1 MSEELTVLLRGTV
14 ERYKTYSYDFDLA
27 LTRFSEAEPDIDRR
41 ALLDCVDALLS
52 EGDTDAAFA
61 GLYLFTIY
69 LKNDG
74 NAVGLE
80 NVVTRYEGHFD
91 EEKYPLILELK
102 SRYLK
107 RRVADIG
114 AWQQALACDK
124 RALDLLHGVFFAQ
137 STYGVN
143 ASYASTLCRILEYGV
158 RHRDALEKIKEFT
171 GRDDYLYALHCIS
184 ENIRNNSTYAK
195 NYFLKAEL
203 MYYYMT
209 AFGSEPEKAIQAVQD
224 RCDMCD
230 SIIAELS
237 KAIDLEE
244 APSKRETYRA
254 LAETV
259 FEYQSGLAST
269 VSDEW
274 EAQLQSSDSFDS
286 CVSPMCHAKLSGRKY
301 AYVCYSRMD
310 YKAVFSDL
318 YRLYCSNISV
328 EYDRIVKSGSK
339 WSASVKEAILDS
351 DCAVVIFFLSRHAL
365 TSDSIYKE
373 ISIVRA
379 SSKKY
384 FFISVTGDTAS
395 RMLYELYNAEAYEP
409 LFKNSLTSDRL
420 AGVISFFNDSI
431 HFISRTE
438 SDYTRKLAGDI
449 HHYFSGRS
457 ELLHGPV
464 RPGAAAK
471 LTAAVYTEPN
481 GRIIN
486 GAHKPN
492 EDYLIS
498 DEDQGLFI
506 VADGVTRPHSEY
518 PGQGPSAAYTAAKV
532 FCQSAFKTLK
542 SGLPR
547 CTDGHAVERML
558 SDAFSEGNAEVAQ
571 WNKTWLQTHQENK
584 LYKPAVVALCAVVYK
599 ESLYYCYIGDCI
611 GVLIRGNCRH
621 VFAERQTQAASKLH
635 LTKEQLYLNYV
646 NNPGGKHAYGILNGD
661 PLACAMTVNSH
672 FALENGDHIILSTD
686 GLANMLL
693 YERTEILTSGNFTS
707 LIRPLSVEYD
717 LPPFA
722 EYSDDKALISVT
734 VDELPV

>member
-1 MSEELTVLLRGTV
+1 MCDELSVFLCDTVG
-14 ERYKTYSYDFDLA
+14 RYKTYSYDFDLA

-41 ALLDCVDALLS
+41 ALLGCVDALLA
-52 EGDTDAAFA
+52 EGNADAAFA

-80 NVVTRYEGHFD
+80 NVVTRYEGYFD

-107 RRVADIG
+107 RKIADIG
-114 AWQQALACDK
+114 SWQQALACDK

-158 RHRDALEKIKEFT
+158 RHRDALETIKQFT
-171 GRDDYLYALHCIS
+171 GRDDYLYALSCIS

-195 NYFLKAEL
+195 NYFLKAQL

-209 AFGSEPEKAIQAVQD
+209 AFGSEPEKAIQAVED

-274 EAQLQSSDSFDS
+274 EAQLQSSESFES

-301 AYVCYSRMD
+301 AYICYSRMD

-318 YRLYCSNISV
+318 YRLYCSNVSV

-365 TSDSIYKE
+365 ISDSIYKE

-395 RMLYELYNAEAYEP
+395 HMLYELYNSEAYDP

-438 SDYTRKLAGDI
+438 SDYSRKLAGDI
-449 HHYFSGRS
+449 NHHFSGRS
-457 ELLHGPV
+457 ELVHGPICV
-464 RPGAAAK
+464 SAGTK
-471 LTAAVYTEPN
+471 LTAVTYAEPN

-498 DEDQGLFI
+498 DEDQGIFI
-506 VADGVTRPHSEY
+506 VADGITRPHAEY
-518 PGQGPSAAYTAAKV
+518 TGQASSAAYTAAKV
-532 FCQSAFKTLK
+532 FCQSAYRTLK
-542 SGLPR
+542 SGLAR
-547 CTDGHAVERML
+547 CTDGHAVERLL

-571 WNKTWLQTHQENK
+571 WNKTWLLTHQENK
-584 LYKPAVVALCAVVYK
+584 LYKPAAVALCAVVHK
-599 ESLYYCYIGDCI
+599 DTLYFGYVGDCI
-611 GVLIRGNCRH
+611 GVLIRGNCRY
-621 VFAERQTQAASKLH
+621 VFAERQTQAAGKLRP
-635 LTKEQLYLNYV
+635 TKEQLYLNYV
-646 NNPGGKHAYGILNGD
+646 NNPGRKHAYGIINGD
-661 PLACAMTVNSH
+661 PLACALTVYSH
-672 FALENGDHIILSTD
+672 FGLESGDRIILSTD

-693 YERTEILTSGNFTS
+693 YERTEILTGGNLIS
-707 LIRPLSVEYD
+707 LIGPLSAEYD

-722 EYSDDKALISVT
+722 EYPDDKALISIT